1 MSRSRTIAAVVI
13 GIVATTAPGAVAVAG
28 DAAKRCTAPVQE
40 CLDHMSAVLKSSG
53 WVGIEFE
60 YGTGRG
66 GGYEVTRVL
75 PESPAAK
82 AGLQPGD
89 TLTALNGVRLVKS
102 NDVALAKVR
111 EDWKPG
117 QSVTY
122 TVKRQGQDRD
132 ITLTLAPMPADVMA
146 KWIGE
151 HMMEHV
157 GAANVASK

>member
-1 MSRSRTIAAVVI
+1 MTMRRAVLALSAIVVAA
-13 GIVATTAPGAVAVAG
+13 GVARAG
-28 DAAKRCTAPVQE
+28 ESGTKCNVPIQE
-40 CLDHMSAVLKSSG
+40 CLNHMSAVLKSSG

-60 YGTGRG
+60 PGTGPD
-66 GGYEVTRVL
+66 GGYYVQKVV
-75 PESPAAK
+75 PGSPAEK

-89 TLTALNGVRLVKS
+89 VLTALNGVRLAKD
-102 NDVALAKVR
+102 NEAALQKAR
-111 EDWKPG
+111 QQWKPG

-122 TVKRQGQDRD
+122 TVKRQGEDRD

-157 GAANVASK
+157 AATSVAAK

>member
-1 MSRSRTIAAVVI
+1 MTSRVLSWVACLTIAS
-13 GIVATTAPGAVAVAG
+13 GVAAG
-28 DAAKRCTAPVQE
+28 DHKKCSAPVQE
-40 CLDHMSAVLKSSG
+40 CLDHMSSVLKTSG

-60 YGTGRG
+60 PGTSSD
-66 GGYEVTRVL
+66 GGYYITRVV
-75 PESPAAK
+75 PGSPAEK

-89 TLTALNGVRLVKS
+89 VLTALYGVRLTKANEAQLS
-102 NDVALAKVR
+102 KVR
-111 EDWKPG
+111 QQWQPG

-151 HMMEHV
+151 HMMEHASSV
-157 GAANVASK
+157 AAK